1 MRRIIF
7 IFLRLAIGIGL
18 LTYLVRAKVI
28 DLHLLPRL
36 LSDWPISAA
45 AIVLLLLDLALMAWR
60 LCWLFRP
67 QGIRLSFIVS
77 LQLTS
82 IGYFFAIFLPGRA
95 GGDVAKMFYAS
106 REKSGRRTE
115 IITVLIFDRVLGF
128 FSLLLLPLLS
138 APLFP
143 TLLSSEPLRIA
154 LALVAILAFGIV
166 AVFLLCLFSPA
177 VVRRAMEGPL
187 HFLPGKDLVLRSLG
201 TVAVYRHNPRPLFAA
216 MGISLMDNAAAMS
229 VIALGLLLMSPS
241 SLTPSACVMVPIGVI
256 VNSLPITPGGLG
268 VGEEA
273 FNVLFHI
280 AGLHGGAEALLC
292 WRIWTALVGLIGLI
306 PYLRGFQASLFE
318 VAPSP
323 EPVLTASREI

>member
-1 MRRIIF
+1 MRRITF

-18 LTYLVRAKVI
+18 LAYLVKAKVI
-28 DLHLLPRL
+28 DLHVLPRL
-36 LSDWPISAA
+36 LSDWPISIA

-60 LCWLFRP
+60 LCCLFRP

-82 IGYFFAIFLPGRA
+82 VGAFFATFLPGRA
-95 GGDVAKMFYAS
+95 GGDLAKVFYAS

-115 IITVLIFDRVLGF
+115 IITVLLFDRAVGL

-143 TLLSSEPLRIA
+143 EFLSSEPVRISLELVTV
-154 LALVAILAFGIV
+154 LALGMVAA
-166 AVFLLCLFSPA
+166 FLLCLFVPA
-177 VVRRAMEGPL
+177 LVRRGMKGPL
-187 HFLPGKDLVLRSLG
+187 RFLPGHELILRSLG
-201 TVAVYRHNPRPLFAA
+201 SIGVYRDNPGWLLAA
-216 MGISLMDNAAAMS
+216 VGIALMDNIIAMS
-229 VIALGLLLMSPS
+229 VIALGLLIMSPA
-241 SLTPSACVMVPIGVI
+241 SLAPSVCVIVPIGAI

-268 VGEEA
+268 VGETA

-280 AGLHGGAEALLC
+280 AGLRGGAEALLC
-292 WRIWTALVGLIGLI
+292 WRIWTAVVGLIGLI

-323 EPVLTASREI
+323 TAVLPATRDI